1 MAILETNT
9 IFSKGDYIFGTN
21 SILLFTIC
29 KLDRPCYDAFQME
42 SSGKFVLSIFDF
54 NFFCQCFEIS
64 FLTGPEKLI

>member
-1 MAILETNT
+1 MTILETNT

-42 SSGKFVLSIFDF
+42 SSRNFVLSICDLYY
-54 NFFCQCFEIS
+54 
-64 FLTGPEKLI
+64 FLPMF